1 MDIFVGGL
9 SGICEVLVTHPLDVI
24 KIKMQVKQNVQVKN
38 LYNGIFPRLLGC
50 IPMRIVFWSS
60 QHRIEKWLQKRHI
73 QTSYNFLFVST
84 GASFCQTVLD
94 NPIENLK
101 IKQIQNETS
110 SSINKSILFRAF
122 PQTFKRNL
130 LYLTTFK
137 FLNEKVQHKN
147 NTELI
152 SYTMITSGT
161 ASVVSHPYDFV
172 KTLKQVQ
179 HSKFAKFKK
188 FKDLFIFYHFS
199 RNGQWKILF
208 SGSLFRMSMGIIS
221 MTIGNFLYTK
231 LTNT

>member
-24 KIKMQVKQNVQVKN
+24 KTKKQIKQTVQTKD
-38 LYNGIFPRLLGC
+38 LYKGIFPRLLGC

-60 QHRIEKWLQKRHI
+60 QYRIEKLLQRHQI
-73 QTSYNFLFVST
+73 QSSYNFLFVSMGT
-84 GASFCQTVLD
+84 SFCQTLVD

-101 IKQIQNETS
+101 IKQIQNES
-110 SSINKSILFRAF
+110 SPINKSILFKAF

-130 LYLTTFK
+130 LYLATFK
-137 FLNEKVQHKN
+137 FLNENVKPAN
-147 NTELI
+147 NMELI
-152 SYTMITSGT
+152 SYTMIASGS
-161 ASVVSHPYDFV
+161 ASLISHPYDFV

-179 HSKFAKFKK
+179 HSKYKKFKK

-199 RNGQWKILF
+199 RSGQWKILF
-208 SGSLFRMSMGIIS
+208 GGSMFRMSMGIIS

-231 LTNT
+231 LTQS